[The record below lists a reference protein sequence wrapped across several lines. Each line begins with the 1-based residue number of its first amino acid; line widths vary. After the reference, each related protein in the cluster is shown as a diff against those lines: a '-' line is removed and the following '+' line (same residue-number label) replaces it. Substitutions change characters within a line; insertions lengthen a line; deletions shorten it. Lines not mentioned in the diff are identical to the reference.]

1 MQENVFFPKF
11 FFQKLSVTDRQMKR
25 RIRIHGLCNGIT
37 RVEDDAYRDHSKQG
51 GLEMDL
57 SRKSWKLENLKDL
70 QLWEMAE
77 NLKNF

>member
-1 MQENVFFPKF
+1 MVYAME
-11 FFQKLSVTDRQMKR
+11 
-25 RIRIHGLCNGIT
+25 IT
-37 RVEDDAYRDHSKQG
+37 RVEDDAYRDHSKQE

-57 SRKSWKLENLKDL
+57 SRKSWKLENSKDL

>member
-1 MQENVFFPKF
+1 
-11 FFQKLSVTDRQMKR
+11 MKR
-25 RIRIHGLCNGIT
+25 RIRIHGLCNGVT
-37 RVEDDAYRDHSKQG
+37 RVEDDAYRDHNKLE